1 MPSWQS
7 MQPREKLLALALA
20 GVVGVFMVR
29 PLFMRTFV
37 DPLRER
43 RDRLQV
49 AANDVVDREAKEL
62 ALMRAQ
68 ANLKRWTGQS
78 LPPEPRDA
86 QRVYREWLTD
96 LTLLAGWGDV
106 KFDQGSRT
114 PRGDAAVAVP
124 ITIEGTA
131 TIDQLATF
139 LRHFESADI
148 LHRITR
154 LDVDSPSSEGKPRLS
169 IVLTAEGLAVKAA
182 PARQRLF
189 PRTILERELPAAGR
203 EALVAIAEDFPA
215 APGTR
220 IRIGTELLKITEAAE
235 GEWTLER
242 GVDGTTAQTHAIDTV
257 VELAPLR
264 TAPQGRTSPHESF
277 ASLLTGRLFT
287 KPGPVIRYNPRLAAA
302 QPPTAYQGRPW
313 TMQLKVES
321 WDPADGEPVYQL
333 AAEPPA
339 GLTLDAKTG
348 RMEWTPAEDLSP
360 SDYEVRLQVGAGANR
375 DRRLSSTL
383 KVPVRPP
390 NNPPQFAEPVKITV
404 FPGQKTS
411 VLLTAE
417 DPDAP
422 RDRLTY
428 SAADLPT
435 GAVVDART
443 GRFEW
448 TPSLETE
455 PGSHTAK
462 ITVRD
467 SGSPPLSDELELTLV
482 VEDDAALYTYLV
494 ACVQEA
500 DEQEAWL
507 FNRATNK
514 KSVLSI
520 GDELEA
526 AEIQGTLT
534 GIGQD
539 HIVVRREEGTFKLK
553 LGQNLREM
561 EAVSDRAA
569 GGGGGADRL
578 LRPFAN

>member
-1 MPSWQS
+1 
-7 MQPREKLLALALA
+7 
-20 GVVGVFMVR
+20 
-29 PLFMRTFV
+29 
-37 DPLRER
+37 
-43 RDRLQV
+43 
-49 AANDVVDREAKEL
+49 
-62 ALMRAQ
+62 
-68 ANLKRWTGQS
+68 
-78 LPPEPRDA
+78 
-86 QRVYREWLTD
+86 
-96 LTLLAGWGDV
+96 
-106 KFDQGSRT
+106 
-114 PRGDAAVAVP
+114 
-124 ITIEGTA
+124 
-131 TIDQLATF
+131 
-139 LRHFESADI
+139 
-148 LHRITR
+148 
-154 LDVDSPSSEGKPRLS
+154 
-169 IVLTAEGLAVKAA
+169 
-182 PARQRLF
+182 
-189 PRTILERELPAAGR
+189 
-203 EALVAIAEDFPA
+203 
-215 APGTR
+215 
-220 IRIGTELLKITEAAE
+220 
-235 GEWTLER
+235 
-242 GVDGTTAQTHAIDTV
+242 
-257 VELAPLR
+257 
-264 TAPQGRTSPHESF
+264 
-277 ASLLTGRLFT
+277 
-287 KPGPVIRYNPRLAAA
+287 
-302 QPPTAYQGRPW
+302 
-313 TMQLKVES
+313 
-321 WDPADGEPVYQL
+321 
-333 AAEPPA
+333 
-339 GLTLDAKTG
+339 
-348 RMEWTPAEDLSP
+348 
-360 SDYEVRLQVGAGANR
+360 
-375 DRRLSSTL
+375 
-383 KVPVRPP
+383 
-390 NNPPQFAEPVKITV
+390 VKITV

-569 GGGGGADRL
+569 GGGGGGGADRL